1 VSAHMLAKAAMHR
14 DLKRMKGTRG
24 EPWKQ

>member
-1 VSAHMLAKAAMHR
+1 MLAKAAMHR
-14 DLKRMKGTRG
+14 DLKRMKETRG